1 LRLAFAGTPAFAIPA
16 LEAVLGSGHTLLA
29 VYTQPDRPAG
39 RGRKLEPSPVK
50 QRALAAGVPIRQ
62 PETLKDPATRAALAA
77 LELDLL
83 IVVAYG
89 LILPRAVLALPRHG
103 CWNVHASLLPRWRG
117 AAPIQR
123 ALAAGDETSGVCLMQ
138 MEAGLDTGPVLLQ
151 RECAIAPD
159 DTGRT
164 LHDRLAV
171 LGAELLAEGLR
182 LLADDALP
190 APVAQSAAGVSYA
203 HKLDKRE
210 AVLDL
215 TRPAAALERQVRAFD
230 PWPIA
235 ELTLAGERLRVHAA
249 RALPAASAAAP
260 GSVIAL
266 GPEGIDLA
274 TGEGVLRLITVQR
287 DGGRPLPAALVARA
301 LPALAGRIK

>member
-1 LRLAFAGTPAFAIPA
+1 LRLAFAGTPAFAVPA

-123 ALAAGDETSGVCLMQ
+123 ALAAGDETSGVCLMR

-190 APVAQSAAGVSYA
+190 SPVAQSAAGVSYA

-301 LPALAGRIK
+301 LPALAGRIE